1 MDKEKAVLIVSAI
14 DLLLTKGIPTY
25 IEWQDGVKLE
35 NPTIED
41 FEALK
46 VKKMSDKAGE

>member
-1 MDKEKAVLIVSAI
+1 MDETTAILAINLI
-14 DLLLTKGIPTY
+14 DLILTKGIPAY

-41 FEALK
+41 FEKLK
-46 VKKMSDKAGE
+46 VKKMSEKAGE

>member
-1 MDKEKAVLIVSAI
+1 MDAQKAVLIVNLI
-14 DLLLTKGIPTY
+14 DLILSKGVPAY
-25 IEWQDGVKLE
+25 MEWQDGVKLE

-46 VKKMSDKAGE
+46 VKTMDEKE